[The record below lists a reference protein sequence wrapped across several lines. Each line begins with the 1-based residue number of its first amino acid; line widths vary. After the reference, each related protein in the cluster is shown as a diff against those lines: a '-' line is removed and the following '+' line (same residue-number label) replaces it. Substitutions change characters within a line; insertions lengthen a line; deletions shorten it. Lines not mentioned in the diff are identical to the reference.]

1 MPTTEEWAWFKEKRE
16 GFEVLY
22 HGKFVLIKGRTLI
35 GVYDH
40 QDDVHRE
47 AALRYGAAGCL
58 IRFIG
63 ENKGP
68 TVTPPWVIAPACA
81 APTSATI

>member
-1 MPTTEEWAWFKEKRE
+1 MPTQEELDFFEEKQE
-16 GFEVLY
+16 GMEMLY
-22 HGKFVLIKGRTLI
+22 QGKYVLIKGRTLI

-58 IRFIG
+58 IRLVG
-63 ENKGP
+63 EEKHR
-68 TVTPPWVIAPACA
+68 
-81 APTSATI
+81 

>member
-1 MPTTEEWAWFKEKRE
+1 MPTDEELSWFEEKRE
-16 GFEVLY
+16 GLEMLY
-22 HGKFVLIKGRTLI
+22 GGKFVLIKGRTLI

-58 IRFIG
+58 IRLVG
-63 ENKGP
+63 DDKDRM
-68 TVTPPWVIAPACA
+68 VTPRE
-81 APTSATI
+81 

>member
-1 MPTTEEWAWFKEKRE
+1 MPTQEEYDFYAEKQE
-16 GFEVLY
+16 GFEMLY
-22 HGKFVLIKGRTLI
+22 LGRFVLIKGRVLI

-58 IRFIG
+58 IRLVG
-63 ENKGP
+63 EEKQRDK
-68 TVTPPWVIAPACA
+68 
-81 APTSATI
+81 

>member
-1 MPTTEEWAWFKEKRE
+1 MPTQEEYDFYAEKRE
-16 GFEVLY
+16 GLEMLDQ
-22 HGKFVLIKGRTLI
+22 GKYVLIKGRTLI

-58 IRFIG
+58 IRLVG
-63 ENKGP
+63 DEKH
-68 TVTPPWVIAPACA
+68 
-81 APTSATI
+81 SDY

>member
-1 MPTTEEWAWFKEKRE
+1 MPTEEEYAFYAEKRE
-16 GFEVLY
+16 GFEMLY
-22 HGKFVLIKGRTLI
+22 MGRFVLIKGRALI

-58 IRFIG
+58 IRLVG
-63 ENKGP
+63 EEKEDR
-68 TVTPPWVIAPACA
+68 
-81 APTSATI
+81 